1 MASPDTD
8 PPPARRL
15 TLSIEN
21 AKGEELRPES
31 SPSEEADLVVA
42 TDSQGNSLTLLEEY
56 ARRRESRVAPAEL
69 VLSATCAAASLAFA
83 VLIYLNNH

>member
-1 MASPDTD
+1 MANPDKD

-21 AKGEELRPES
+21 AKGEEILPEGGQ
-31 SPSEEADLVVA
+31 PEPGDLVVA

-56 ARRRESRVAPAEL
+56 ARRRESRVTPPEF
-69 VLSATCAAASLAFA
+69 VLSFACATASLAFA
-83 VLIYLNNH
+83 LLIYLTTQ